1 LAALS
6 EYVREGTWKS
16 LRGRDRRLFLLLR
29 ANVAKYK
36 EQTTRLATLTM
47 GKRESK
53 AAMDNYKAELEQRL
67 RAHFDKRC
75 LVTRRANQIF
85 VDITGV
91 FFKKELDRL
100 ALGVKRVWEWEAA

>member
-1 LAALS
+1 MS

-29 ANVAKYK
+29 ASVAKYK

-53 AAMDNYKAELEQRL
+53 AAMDDYKAELEHRL

-91 FFKKELDRL
+91 VPKKELDRL